1 MSASWD
7 GIPDPAS
14 KSFVVGSID
23 GPWRGSTLMSLAEAR
38 RARRGVIGPA
48 ECVFAWVDGRHVRVP
63 DGDPPKPAPVIT
75 VDGVEVAVRYWEIRN
90 VRSSRIYQIFHVDDR
105 DNADR
110 ILTGLNG
117 VGLGPEGPYFLVA
130 VIPWPAVLLP
140 EEGT

>member
-14 KSFVVGSID
+14 ESFVVGSID

-75 VDGVEVAVRYWEIRN
+75 VDGVEVEPWGWVPVAGPSTPSTRAEAQRLIDSWRDGGGPQYRLAAV
-90 VRSSRIYQIFHVDDR
+90 
-105 DNADR
+105 
-110 ILTGLNG
+110 
-117 VGLGPEGPYFLVA
+117 
-130 VIPWPAVLLP
+130 VLLP